1 MEVLEA
7 PVSRFY
13 EATIQMVENIKSLK
27 IQDNYYVQKVTDVAA
42 KTFMASYEIRYTVC
56 MYRIYFS
63 CGKHWVFSIEYSWV
77 DH

>member
-27 IQDNYYVQKVTDVAA
+27 IQDNYYVQKVSDVVA
-42 KTFMASYEIRYTVC
+42 KTFMASYEIRYTNI
-56 MYRIYFS
+56 IYIF
-63 CGKHWVFSIEYSWV
+63 
-77 DH
+77 

>member
-27 IQDNYYVQKVTDVAA
+27 IQDNYYVQKVTDVVTKA
-42 KTFMASYEIRYTVC
+42 FMASYEIRLIQIFYIFFRLKKIILSDFHITKV
-56 MYRIYFS
+56 
-63 CGKHWVFSIEYSWV
+63 
-77 DH
+77 

>member
-27 IQDNYYVQKVTDVAA
+27 IQDNYYVQKVTDVVTKA
-42 KTFMASYEIRYTVC
+42 FMASYEIRLIQIFF
-56 MYRIYFS
+56 RFFRLKKINS
-63 CGKHWVFSIEYSWV
+63 
-77 DH
+77 